1 MKKLIPLFFLSLN
14 AAAGTFAI
22 YGEDNRMDPYAVS
35 SPLFRSLS
43 TSTAAMIEKTNITKN
58 GNESLIT
65 SRALGEMYRLCPE
78 ERFRHQPTAANCSG
92 TLVAEDI
99 IMTAAHCYEL
109 AKKTCKDYLWVFDY
123 RADKENQPTIKV
135 NNQQIFECE
144 EVVLKEI
151 DLDKG
156 IDHALIKLKT
166 PVTDRHFAKIRDKGE
181 IAIGDPLVL
190 IGYPSGLP
198 VKIAGD
204 AQVLNLIENSFV
216 TNVDA
221 FSVNSGSGVF
231 HAITGEVEGILSSGR
246 QDYDGK
252 GNCSSVKI
260 YGMNEGNETVVKPT
274 KVKEFLKS
282 YKRSLSHH

>member
-1 MKKLIPLFFLSLN
+1 MNTTTLPRQIESQMKVRFPDCDPFNHLN
-14 AAAGTFAI
+14 NSKYIDYIINAR
-22 YGEDNRMDPYAVS
+22 EDQLLKYYNFDV
-35 SPLFRSLS
+35 
-43 TSTAAMIEKTNITKN
+43 
-58 GNESLIT
+58 
-65 SRALGEMYRLCPE
+65 
-78 ERFRHQPTAANCSG
+78 
-92 TLVAEDI
+92 
-99 IMTAAHCYEL
+99 YEL